1 MSDDDRPPGL
11 TIRVIYEDLP
21 DLIEIE
27 ARIVFGENIGSRTE
41 SVRRLVMEVPVEPD
55 PHWKTVAVSSC
66 SSPDVPHEKD
76 TYCQHQGGHDQGRQP
91 GDFP

>member
-27 ARIVFGENIGSRTE
+27 ARVVFGDWSA
-41 SVRRLVMEVPVEPD
+41 L
-55 PHWKTVAVSSC
+55 AC
-66 SSPDVPHEKD
+66 A
-76 TYCQHQGGHDQGRQP
+76 CHQARQSF
-91 GDFP
+91 GEGAHGLHAR